1 MEPDFPSFIG
11 LINML
16 KKSYDCFIQPVMD
29 KYSMTRI
36 EIDILMFLANNPQY
50 STASDIVNKR
60 MLTKSH
66 VSYALNT
73 LEQNGYIRREYRNNN
88 RKTAYIVLLEKAEDI
103 IADGK
108 KAQLEYGKTVSEGID
123 REQFREM
130 LMQMSENLNKSIN
143 AKQEEK

>member
-1 MEPDFPSFIG
+1 MNAGIEFTKKTALAYDAVCKPLCRELG
-11 LINML
+11 LPQTA
-16 KKSYDCFIQPVMD
+16 F
-29 KYSMTRI
+29 
-36 EIDILMFLANNPQY
+36 DILMFLANNPQY

-73 LEQNGYIRREYRNNN
+73 LEQNGYIHREYRNNN

-123 REQFREM
+123 REQFREI

>member
-73 LEQNGYIRREYRNNN
+73 LEQNGYIHREYRN
-88 RKTAYIVLLEKAEDI
+88 TAYIVLLKKAEDI

-108 KAQLEYGKTVSEGID
+108 KAQLEYGKKVSEGID
-123 REQFREM
+123 REQFREI

>member
-16 KKSYDCFIQPVMD
+16 KKSYDGFIQPVMD

-73 LEQNGYIRREYRNNN
+73 LEQNGYIHREYRNNN
-88 RKTAYIVLLEKAEDI
+88 RKTAYIVLEKAEDI

-123 REQFREM
+123 REQFREI

>member
-103 IADGK
+103 CRRK
-108 KAQLEYGKTVSEGID
+108 KGSV
-123 REQFREM
+123 
-130 LMQMSENLNKSIN
+130 
-143 AKQEEK
+143 

>member
-1 MEPDFPSFIG
+1 MEPDFLSFIG

-16 KKSYDCFIQPVMD
+16 KKSYDGFIQPVMD

-36 EIDILMFLANNPQY
+36 EVDILMFLANNPQY
-50 STASDIVNKR
+50 STASDIVNRR

-88 RKTAYIVLLEKAEDI
+88 HKTAHIVLLEKADGI
-103 IADGK
+103 ISEGRR
-108 KAQLEYGKTVSEGID
+108 AQLEYGETVSEGID
-123 REQFREM
+123 KEQFRNM
-130 LMQMSENLNKSIN
+130 LMKMSENLNKNID
-143 AKQEEK
+143 AVQEEK